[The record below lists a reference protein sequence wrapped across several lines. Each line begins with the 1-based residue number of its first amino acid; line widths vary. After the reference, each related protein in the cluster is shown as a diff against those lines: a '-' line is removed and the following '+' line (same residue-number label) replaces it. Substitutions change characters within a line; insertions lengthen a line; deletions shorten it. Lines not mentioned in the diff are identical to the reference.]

1 MRSTILPAALALVS
15 FLLAARPCL
24 PAEPLP
30 PVPAST
36 ERLVDALAPADEAAA
51 RSAWRGMNEADQA
64 GVIRAGGRNVLR
76 LPCRFAGTT
85 TERASW
91 DFAHE
96 LDMNGCRGL
105 ELQFFSRDCSSVG
118 SFSVYFRS
126 GQGWYHGHFF
136 PDRQNAWSTVRI
148 DKQATRTEGTP
159 AGWGKVDLIRVSA
172 WRGRD
177 ADAEFCLADLRL
189 VGADAPIAIIRGEAL
204 AARDEGEA
212 KTAAHFAEI
221 MDRQVT
227 RLGLDCISLSDIALD
242 AAALAN
248 RKLVILPLNGHIPD
262 ASATALRT
270 YLAGGGK
277 MLAFYNL
284 SGELARAAGIQ
295 GGPHVRQ
302 KAPGDFASIR
312 PSDTPLPGLPA
323 QTAQASWNIH
333 AAKPIEGKARVAAY
347 WYDAAGQSTGHAA
360 LIASDNC
367 VFMTHV
373 LLEDDAPNKQRM
385 LLAMIASLRADLPA
399 GAIERQIAQAAH
411 VGGAK
416 DWSELE
422 RTLGTLGAGEAA
434 RTELE
439 RGLERTAAA
448 RAHLKASHWSE
459 AMDAVASARGHALRA
474 WCMAQRPQAGEHRAF
489 WCHSAFGV
497 KDMTWEQVARKLA
510 DNGFTAVIP
519 NMLWGGS
526 ADYKSDV
533 LPVRAEV
540 AQRGDQVALAAAA
553 CRKAG
558 IACHVWKVNYNCG
571 HKAPPEFL
579 QKLRGEG
586 RLQCDQAGK
595 EIEGPWLCPSDPA
608 NQKLEIDS
616 MVELAR
622 KYDIDGVH
630 FDYIR
635 YPGRQGCFCEGCR
648 KRFEQSVGRAV
659 ANWPA
664 DLRRDKELEQ
674 KWLQWRRDQITA
686 VVSGTAAILRKE
698 KPKVK
703 ISAAVFSNYAVDRDG
718 VGQDWKLWCE
728 RGWLDFVCP
737 MDYTESD
744 GHFETLVAQQKQWA
758 GSVPC
763 YPGIGL
769 SCWGD
774 KDVCNVVSKI
784 AVTRRLKTG
793 GFTIFNLSSLE
804 INDILPLL
812 GLGATR
818 P

>member
-1 MRSTILPAALALVS
+1 MRSRLPLTVLAFVSALSAACPSPAADA
-15 FLLAARPCL
+15 
-24 PAEPLP
+24 LP
-30 PVPAST
+30 PVPASS
-36 ERLVDALAPADEAAA
+36 EHLADALAPADEAAA
-51 RSAWRGMNEADQA
+51 RSAWRGMNEFDQP
-64 GVIRAGGRNVLR
+64 GVARAGERNVLR

-85 TERASW
+85 AERASY
-91 DFAHE
+91 DYARK
-96 LDMNGCRGL
+96 LDMNGCRGI
-105 ELQFFSRDCSSVG
+105 EFQFHSRDCSSIS

-148 DKQATRTEGTP
+148 DKHATRTEGAP
-159 AGWGKVDLIRVSA
+159 SGWGNVDLIRVSA

-177 ADAEFCLADLRL
+177 VDTEFCLADLRL

-204 AARDEGEA
+204 AARDPGEA
-212 KTAAHFAEI
+212 KAAAHFAEI

-227 RLGLDCISLSDIALD
+227 RLGLDCISLSDTALD

-248 RKLVILPLNGHIPD
+248 RKLVILPLNGHLPD
-262 ASATALRT
+262 ASAAALRS
-270 YLAGGGK
+270 YLADGGK

-284 SGELARAAGIQ
+284 SGELARAAGIE

-333 AAKPIEGKARVAAY
+333 AAKPVEGKSRIAAY
-347 WYDAAGQSTGHAA
+347 WYNAAGQSTGHAA

-373 LLEDDAPNKQRM
+373 LLDDGPPNKQQM
-385 LLAMIASLRADLPA
+385 LLAMIASLRPDLPA
-399 GAIERQIAQAAH
+399 GAVERQIAQAGQIA
-411 VGGAK
+411 GAK
-416 DWSELE
+416 DLDDLA
-422 RTLGTLGAGEAA
+422 RTLRDQKAGDAAQVELKRAGEQVQAA
-434 RTELE
+434 RQ
-439 RGLERTAAA
+439 
-448 RAHLKASHWSE
+448 HLKSRQWAQ
-459 AMDAVASARGHALRA
+459 AMDAVGAARDHALRA
-474 WCMAQRPQAGEHRAF
+474 WCMAQQPQAGEHRAF
-489 WCHSAFGV
+489 WCHSPLGV
-497 KDMTWEQVARKLA
+497 KDMTWEQAARKLA

-526 ADYKSDV
+526 AYYKSDV
-533 LPVRAEV
+533 LPVRPEV
-540 AQRGDQVALAAAA
+540 AERGDQVALAAAA

-558 IACHVWKVNYNCG
+558 IACHVWKVNFNCG

-579 QKLRGEG
+579 SKLRAEG
-586 RLQCDQAGK
+586 RVQIDQAGK

-608 NQKLEIDS
+608 NRKLEIDA

-635 YPGRQGCFCEGCR
+635 YPGRQGCYCEGCR
-648 KRFEQSVGRAV
+648 KRFEQAVGRAV
-659 ANWPA
+659 KNWPG

-674 KWLQWRRDQITA
+674 KWLQWRRDNITA
-686 VVSGTAAILRKE
+686 VVAGTADILRKE
-698 KPKVK
+698 KPRVK
-703 ISAAVFSNYAVDRDG
+703 ISAAVFSNYAVDRDT

-728 RGWLDFVCP
+728 RGWVDFVCP
-737 MDYTESD
+737 MDYTAND
-744 GHFETLVAQQKQWA
+744 GHFETLVGQQKQWA
-758 GSVPC
+758 GKVPC

-769 SCWGD
+769 SCWGE
-774 KDVCNVVSKI
+774 KDVCNVASKI
-784 AVTRRLKTG
+784 AVARRLKTG
-793 GFTIFNLSSLE
+793 GFTIFNLGPME
-804 INDILPLL
+804 ANEILPLL
-812 GLGATR
+812 GLGITR